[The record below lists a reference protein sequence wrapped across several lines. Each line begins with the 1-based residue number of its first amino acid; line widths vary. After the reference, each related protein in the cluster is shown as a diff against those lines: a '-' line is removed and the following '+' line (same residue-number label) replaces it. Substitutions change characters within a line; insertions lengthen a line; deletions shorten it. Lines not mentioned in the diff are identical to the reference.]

1 MLGLGLARF
10 LPRSVRAPLIAIVEA
25 GRVLRVDI
33 RVGLAARAKVW
44 RDRKP
49 LPPAATPG
57 SIAVVGLFATRTGLG
72 QGARLLAAS
81 LERQGHSVARVDVTR
96 YFTPERGRDPAFLD
110 HVPRETP
117 YATVVICLNP
127 PEFMLAYLALPL
139 RLRLSARV
147 VGYWAWELETLP
159 ENWRRSLPFVDD
171 IWVPSSFVGDAVARA
186 LPKGESARVHVVPH
200 DVAAIPLGPCQN
212 QMLRHDARLR
222 HGIDEKAF
230 LIGYSFAMGSN
241 YARKNPRAAVEAFQ
255 QAFPTDASVPA
266 RLMIRCNEVEAY
278 PAGIA
283 ELKNAISGDPR
294 IILATEPRRKP
305 PILDF
310 YHMLDCYLSLHRSE
324 GYGLNLAEAASLGI
338 PVIATG
344 WGLADDI
351 AAMPGVETIP
361 WRLVPVED
369 PQGTYEGLAAS
380 WADPDI
386 AAAAAALRRLAA
398 TR

>member
-10 LPRSVRAPLIAIVEA
+10 LPRGVRAPLIAIVEA
-25 GRVLRVDI
+25 ARILRVDI
-33 RVGLAARAKVW
+33 RVGLAARAKSW

-49 LPPAATPG
+49 LAPAPAAG

-81 LERQGHSVARVDVTR
+81 LDRQGHVVARIDVTR
-96 YFTPERGRDPAFLD
+96 HFTSQRGLDPAFLEQ
-110 HVPRETP
+110 VPRDP
-117 YATVVICLNP
+117 PCRTVVICLNP
-127 PEFMLAYLALPL
+127 PEFLLAYLSLPL
-139 RLRLSARV
+139 RVRLSARI

-159 ENWRRSLPFVDD
+159 ENWRPSLAFADD
-171 IWVPSSFVGDAVARA
+171 IWVPSSFVAGAVARA
-186 LPKGESARVHVVPH
+186 LPEGECTRVSVVPH
-200 DVAAIPLGPCQN
+200 DVAAIPLGPSQTE
-212 QMLRHDARLR
+212 MLRRDARRR
-222 HGIDEKAF
+222 HGFDEVVF
-230 LIGYSFAMGSN
+230 LVGYSFAMGSN
-241 YARKNPRAAVEAFQ
+241 YARKNPLAAVEAFR
-255 QAFPTDASVPA
+255 QAFPSNASVPA
-266 RLMIRCNEVEAY
+266 RLIIRCNEVEAY
-278 PAGIA
+278 PSGIA
-283 ELKNAISGDPR
+283 ELKTAIACDPR
-294 IILATEPRRKP
+294 IILATEAARKP

-351 AAMPGVETIP
+351 AAMPGVATVP

-369 PQGTYEGLAAS
+369 LQGTYEGLAAS
-380 WADPDI
+380 WAEPDI

-398 TR
+398 KR